1 MQKMKKFRGRGETNL
16 NITESTKI
24 SELKYRQITTSL
36 SLFLSV
42 GMTIAAFFPHKKL
55 LYLLNPGILS
65 AHIASTAGTTAE
77 LQTPVVVVKWVSW
90 GAAKKGDLQGATMAS
105 GLQTSLK

>member
-1 MQKMKKFRGRGETNL
+1 
-16 NITESTKI
+16 
-24 SELKYRQITTSL
+24 
-36 SLFLSV
+36 
-42 GMTIAAFFPHKKL
+42 MTIAAFFAHKKL